1 MSNYSDEELEIAL
14 YGLKRLMMFLG
25 SVAVVALIGFLM
37 KNIQGVF
44 LFLLLFIP
52 LRVFAGGLHL
62 PTIWM
67 CAIASSALIIL
78 VAYILN
84 NAERLWIYESTYNI
98 IILVC
103 ALVIIAL
110 APVETSTKPLF
121 RGEKIRYKII
131 STIITILEMGIFFI
145 SNGNDYIKMV
155 VFLVITVEAFYLI
168 VQKGLNCMNGR
179 MQCIE

>member
-14 YGLKRLMMFLG
+14 YGIKRLMMFLG

-67 CAIASSALIIL
+67 CAIASSALIIM
-78 VAYILN
+78 VA
-84 NAERLWIYESTYNI
+84 I
-98 IILVC
+98 II
-103 ALVIIAL
+103 
-110 APVETSTKPLF
+110 
-121 RGEKIRYKII
+121 
-131 STIITILEMGIFFI
+131 IFC
-145 SNGNDYIKMV
+145 V
-155 VFLVITVEAFYLI
+155 
-168 VQKGLNCMNGR
+168 
-179 MQCIE
+179 